1 MSMHGI
7 RGAITAQADTSEE
20 ILAATRELLK
30 EVMRVNPDLKPQ
42 DICSIFF
49 TMTPD
54 LHAVHPAL
62 AARQMGWVDVP
73 LLCAQE
79 IPVPD
84 SLPRCIRILVHWNT
98 EKPQGSICHAYVGKA
113 SVLRPD
119 LMNGEGDN
127 GRTVEDGHRGPWRKH
142 SLEA

>member
-1 MSMHGI
+1 MSMRGI
-7 RGAITAQADTSEE
+7 RGAITAQADTSGE
-20 ILAATRELLK
+20 ILAATRELLQ
-30 EVMRVNPDLKPQ
+30 EVVRVNPDLKPQ

-98 EKPQGSICHAYVGKA
+98 EKPQSAICHAYVGDA
-113 SVLRPD
+113 NVLRPD
-119 LMNGEGDN
+119 LVNGH
-127 GRTVEDGHRGPWRKH
+127 VEMAERPRE
-142 SLEA
+142 L

>member
-1 MSMHGI
+1 MSIRGV

-20 ILAATRELLK
+20 ILAASRELLEAVVK
-30 EVMRVNPDLKPQ
+30 ANPDLKPQ

-62 AARQMGWVDVP
+62 AARQMGWVEVP

-79 IPVPD
+79 IPVPG
-84 SLPRCIRILVHWNT
+84 SLPRCIRVLVHWNT
-98 EKPQGSICHAYVGKA
+98 DKPQSAVCHAYVGEA
-113 SVLRPD
+113 VVLRPD
-119 LMNGEGDN
+119 LTAHVIEMTGNKGG
-127 GRTVEDGHRGPWRKH
+127 
-142 SLEA
+142 